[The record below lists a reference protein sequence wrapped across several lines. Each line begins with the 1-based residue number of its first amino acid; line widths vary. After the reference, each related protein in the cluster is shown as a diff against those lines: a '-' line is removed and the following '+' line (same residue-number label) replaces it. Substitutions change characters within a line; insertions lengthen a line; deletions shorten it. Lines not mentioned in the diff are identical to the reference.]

1 MVRGI
6 RGAVTVDSNTAE
18 AIQEATKQVLTSMV
32 ECNQIRLE
40 DIASAFFTGTT
51 DLDVEVPARA
61 ARDLGWT
68 MVPMFCMQ
76 EMVVKGSLPRC
87 IRVMLHVNTDKTQED
102 IQHIYL
108 GEAALLRPDLVGGG
122 KNGSGNASSGHRG
135 TEGTRS

>member
-6 RGAVTVDSNTAE
+6 RGAVTVDSNTSE
-18 AIQEATKQVLTSMV
+18 AVQEATKWLLASMI
-32 ECNQIRLE
+32 ECNQIQLE
-40 DIASAFFTGTT
+40 DIASAFFTGPT

-76 EMVVKGSLPRC
+76 EMMVKGSLPRC

-108 GEAALLRPDLVGGG
+108 GEAANLRPDLVEGGN
-122 KNGSGNASSGHRG
+122 NGGRNATSGH
-135 TEGTRS
+135 

>member
-18 AIQEATKQVLTSMV
+18 AIQEATKRLLTAII

-51 DLDVEVPARA
+51 DLNVEVPARA

-76 EMVVKGSLPRC
+76 EMMARDSLPRC
-87 IRVMLHVNTDKTQED
+87 IRVMLHVNTDKTQD
-102 IQHIYL
+102 NIQHVYL
-108 GEAALLRPDLVGGG
+108 GEAASLRPDLVEGGHDG
-122 KNGSGNASSGHRG
+122 GRNASAGHGG